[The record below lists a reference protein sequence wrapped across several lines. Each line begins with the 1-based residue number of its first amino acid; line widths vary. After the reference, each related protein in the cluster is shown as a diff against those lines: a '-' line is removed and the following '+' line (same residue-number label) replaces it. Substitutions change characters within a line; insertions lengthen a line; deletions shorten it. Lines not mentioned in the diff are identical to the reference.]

1 MDFPLTVL
9 SDIQL
14 EEEHALLSMRT
25 LEHSCKTENEL
36 PNTEKI
42 VDPVAESMAS
52 LLKLTEG
59 GGNVSLKLDKG
70 IEKMLTNLLAV
81 I

>member
-1 MDFPLTVL
+1 MDFPFTVL
-9 SDIQL
+9 SDIQS
-14 EEEHALLSMRT
+14 EEGHAVLSMRT
-25 LEHSCKTENEL
+25 LVDSFKTENEL